1 MGVNKCTHLFPRE
14 SEQKGRGQGGDRKLE
29 MGFSEMWAGVQKE
42 MELNEKTKSNRKGQ
56 GSWKANLQAIK
67 L

>member
-1 MGVNKCTHLFPRE
+1 MHPPLPKRIRT
-14 SEQKGRGQGGDRKLE
+14 KGKRVGGDRKLE

-56 GSWKANLQAIK
+56 GSWKAKLQAIK